1 MRAGDGA
8 VRRRT
13 VLTGLGLAPLMLSPA
28 LAGAATRTRAQR
40 ELVEALEV
48 FRLPVNRRGD
58 WIVVRLSTSGGL
70 TGIGDASHGGDD
82 AVTIRYLRQFLTL
95 LRGRS
100 IVDVEQFRRAAT
112 EAMGSNPLPQAFA
125 AASAL
130 EQCLWDLMGKA
141 LGVPTYDLFG
151 GRLRERIRLY
161 ANINRSTDP
170 RTPEGFAG
178 MAQSATVAGF
188 GAVKLAPFDAM
199 PLGLRDRAQV
209 AAFADAG
216 VACAQAV
223 RDAIGPNSELLI
235 DVHSRFGLADGL
247 ALAERLRPLRLFW
260 LEEVT
265 PAAPLS
271 DLAAVNK
278 AATMPTAGGE
288 SIHGV
293 RAFYDYIRAGAV
305 DIVMPDVKIC
315 GGMLEMKKIAAIAE
329 AANLQVSPHGP
340 ASPVG
345 NAAAA
350 HVASTLPNFTILE
363 HAYGEVPWR
372 ADLVAPAEEID
383 RGNIVLSARVGL
395 GIELNAATLAR
406 RGMAV

>member
-1 MRAGDGA
+1 
-8 VRRRT
+8 
-13 VLTGLGLAPLMLSPA
+13 LTGLGLAPLAVSPT
-28 LAGAATRTRAQR
+28 LAGAATRVRA
-40 ELVEALEV
+40 EGEVVDALEV

-58 WIVVRLSTSGGL
+58 WIVVRLRTTGGL

-82 AVTIRYLRQFLTL
+82 ATTVRYLRKILAL

-100 IVDVEQFRRAAT
+100 IFDVEQLRRASA
-112 EAMGSNPLPQAFA
+112 EAMGPNPAPQAFA

-151 GRLRERIRLY
+151 GRLHERVRLY

-170 RTPEGFAG
+170 RTPEGFAR
-178 MAQSATVAGF
+178 MARAAVDAGF

-199 PLGLRDRAQV
+199 PLGLRDHAQV
-209 AAFADAG
+209 AAFSDAG

-223 RDAIGPNSELLI
+223 RDAIGLERELLI

-247 ALAERLRPLRLFW
+247 ALAERLQPLRLFW

-265 PAAPLS
+265 PAEPIT
-271 DLAAVNK
+271 DLATVNRM
-278 AATMPTAGGE
+278 ATMPTAGGE

-293 RAFYDYIRAGAV
+293 RGFYNYIRAAAV

-340 ASPVG
+340 ASPIG

-350 HVASTLPNFTILE
+350 HVASTLSNFTILE
-363 HAYGEVPWR
+363 HAFGEVPWR
-372 ADLVAPAEEID
+372 AELVTPAEHID
-383 RGNIVLSARVGL
+383 RGEMVLSTRAGL
-395 GIELNAATLAR
+395 GIDLNAATLAR
-406 RGMAV
+406 RGTLV